1 MIQIHSPRLPTIQA
15 FGSGTA
21 FVQEDSGRDEFFDHT
36 GSSDDRAV
44 KRLGIGRALDRVR
57 RGHG

>member
-44 KRLGIGRALDRVR
+44 KRLGIGRALD
-57 RGHG
+57 